1 MVTVA
6 HLELRDLADGW
17 HLCVA
22 LGLTTPT
29 ATRLTDALAAVLVIA
44 SWHAGHYRP
53 AVSLAATT
61 VTTAAVSAY
70 LL

>member
-1 MVTVA
+1 MTVA

-29 ATRLTDALAAVLVIA
+29 ATHLTDGLALLLVVAA
-44 SWHAGHYRP
+44 WHAGHYRS
-53 AVSLAATT
+53 AVTLAATT
-61 VTTAAVSAY
+61 VSTAAVSAY